1 LKLTILGCNGAIPAY
16 GRYPTSQIL
25 DCGAEMF
32 LIDCGE
38 GAQMQMQKFGIKSSR
53 INHVFIS
60 HLHGDHYYGLI
71 GWLNSQ
77 GLLGRVKVLHIYCAE
92 KLKAIID
99 IQLDYALPYQIHYHF
114 LKPNTSEILFD
125 NNKYEVI
132 SFPVIH
138 SLPTHG
144 FRITFKRNKRTI
156 LPTATSK
163 YQIPL
168 YYMDKLTQGLDYTT
182 QDGTVIK
189 NEWLT
194 EAGKPNLVYA
204 YCADTIYTETIL
216 PFITNCNTLYH
227 ETTYTNNDIEKA
239 TARFHTTAAQAATLA
254 LLANA
259 QQLIIGHY
267 SSKYIDPET
276 VWHEAKTIFD
286 NCEYALEGKS
296 FEVE

>member
-16 GRYPTSQIL
+16 GRFPTAQIL

-38 GAQMQMQKFGIKSSR
+38 GAQMQMQKYNIKSSR
-53 INHVFIS
+53 ISHVFIS

-77 GLLGRVKVLHIYCAE
+77 GLMGRVKDLHIYCAE
-92 KLKAIID
+92 KLKSIID
-99 IQLDYALPYQIHYHF
+99 IQLDYALPYQIIYHF
-114 LKPNTSEILFD
+114 LKPNETEILID

-144 FRITFKRNKRTI
+144 FRITVKRNKRII
-156 LPTATSK
+156 LPLETCK
-163 YQIPL
+163 YEIPL
-168 YYMDKLTQGLDYTT
+168 YYMDKLTQGFDYIKP
-182 QDGTVIK
+182 DGSLIK

-194 EAGKPNLVYA
+194 EMGKPNLVYA

-216 PFITNCNTLYH
+216 PFITNCDMLYH
-227 ETTYTNNDIEKA
+227 EATYMHDDIEKA
-239 TARFHTTAAQAATLA
+239 TTRFHTTATQAAMLA
-254 LLANA
+254 ILANA
-259 QQLIIGHY
+259 KQLIIGHY
-267 SSKYIDPET
+267 SSKYIDPAI
-276 VWHEAKTIFD
+276 VWHQAKAIFD
-286 NCEYALEGKS
+286 NCDFALEGKT
-296 FEVE
+296 FEVQ